1 LGIGVFLSEL
11 EEYFATIVNIKSQL
25 ILTRVLSDGCQIKG
39 WLIHFARR
47 VVRESDNF
55 EVMRPFKLLVI
66 FFAITISV
74 LAFLPIRNYF
84 RESTNDYAKWFRVG
98 QAVLE
103 GGDIYAPRGDGTFQ
117 FMYPPAAAALLAIPS
132 YLGELP
138 LIIFL
143 VLLYSVAWIAS
154 LLLSVFLATGTA
166 WRNHPLL
173 YFLPGVCCLPYVVE
187 NFLLG
192 QPNLLLLALML
203 AAFACLRSGKAWSA
217 GALVA
222 VASAIKAFPVLAIV
236 YLVYRRHWKATLA
249 TLMFLILLLVL
260 LPSLFRGFERN
271 VEDLN
276 TWTRGMLH
284 YDARALSQRQQRGY
298 SWSNHS
304 LVAVAHRLLR
314 PVNAHRKRDQTLWV
328 NIADIDFKYV
338 TLVIVV
344 AGLGL
349 CLFYIFCMP
358 PHNERTNSSDAL
370 EQAMLLLLILIF
382 TPLAFTYFFVWLL
395 YPLVV
400 VLHLVLTA
408 PPRSPQRIRGWVWF
422 WASITLIAFTLPVSV
437 FRPLQAAGSTLLA
450 CLLLFV
456 GIGWKLRVTTHGPR
470 LASAQQLGARCENSG

>member
-1 LGIGVFLSEL
+1 
-11 EEYFATIVNIKSQL
+11 
-25 ILTRVLSDGCQIKG
+25 
-39 WLIHFARR
+39 
-47 VVRESDNF
+47 
-55 EVMRPFKLLVI
+55 MRLFKLLVI
-66 FFAITISV
+66 FFAITIAI
-74 LAFLPIRNYF
+74 LAFLPINNYF
-84 RESTNDYAKWFRVG
+84 RGDSNDYAKWFRVG

-117 FMYPPAAAALLAIPS
+117 FMYPPTAAVLFAIPS

-143 VLLYSVAWIAS
+143 VILYSVAWIAS
-154 LLLSVFLATGTA
+154 LLLSVFLATGSA
-166 WRNHPLL
+166 WRGHPLL
-173 YFLPGVCCLPYVVE
+173 YFVPSACCFPYVVE
-187 NFLLG
+187 NYLLG

-203 AAFACLRSGKAWSA
+203 AAFVCLRSRKEWSA

-222 VASAIKAFPVLAIV
+222 LASAIKAFPLLAII
-236 YLVYRRHWKATLA
+236 YLVYRKHWKATLS
-249 TLMFLILLLVL
+249 TLMFLVLLLVL

-271 VEDLN
+271 LDDLS

-284 YDARALSQRQQRGY
+284 YDASAISQRQQRGY

-328 NIADIDFKYV
+328 NIADVDFMHV
-338 TLVIVV
+338 TLVVV
-344 AGLGL
+344 IAGLGL
-349 CLFYIFCMP
+349 SLFYILCMP
-358 PHNERTNSSDAL
+358 PHNERTHASDAL
-370 EQAMLLLLILIF
+370 EQAMLLLLMLIL

-400 VLHLVLTA
+400 VLHLVLMA
-408 PPRSPQRIRGWVWF
+408 PPWSPERIRGWVWF
-422 WASITLIAFTLPVSV
+422 WASITLLALTLPVAA

-456 GIGWKLRVTTHGPR
+456 GLGWKLRLATRDHR
-470 LASAQQLGARCENSG
+470 LAGAQPLGPSWENSR

>member
-1 LGIGVFLSEL
+1 M
-11 EEYFATIVNIKSQL
+11 
-25 ILTRVLSDGCQIKG
+25 
-39 WLIHFARR
+39 
-47 VVRESDNF
+47 RESENL
-55 EVMRPFKLLVI
+55 EAMRLFKPLVV
-66 FFAITISV
+66 FFAITISI
-74 LAFLPIRNYF
+74 LAFLPINNYF
-84 RESTNDYAKWFRVG
+84 RGSTNDYAKWFRVG
-98 QAVLE
+98 QAVLD

-117 FMYPPAAAALLAIPS
+117 FMYPPAAAALFAIPS

-154 LLLSVFLATGTA
+154 LLLSVFLATGAA
-166 WRNHPLL
+166 WRNDPLL
-173 YFLPGVCCLPYVVE
+173 YFVPGVCCLPYVAE
-187 NFLLG
+187 NYLLG

-203 AAFACLRSGKAWSA
+203 AAFLCLRSGKQWSA

-222 VASAIKAFPVLAIV
+222 LASAIKAFPVLAIV
-236 YLVYRRHWKATLA
+236 YLVYRRHWKATLS

-260 LPSLFRGFERN
+260 LPSLLRGFGRN
-271 VEDLN
+271 LEDLS
-276 TWTRGMLH
+276 TWTKGMLH
-284 YDARALSQRQQRGY
+284 YDANAISQRQQRGY

-338 TLVIVV
+338 TLVVAL

-349 CLFYIFCMP
+349 CLFYIHCMP
-358 PHNERTNSSDAL
+358 PQSERTTSSDAL
-370 EQAMLLLLILIF
+370 EHAMLLLLILMF

-395 YPLVV
+395 YPMVV
-400 VLHLVLTA
+400 ALHLALAA

-422 WASITLIAFTLPVSV
+422 WASITLLALTLPLSAL
-437 FRPLQAAGSTLLA
+437 RPLQAAGSTLLA

-456 GIGWKLRVTTHGPR
+456 GMGWKLRAAASNRR
-470 LASAQQLGARCENSG
+470 LASAQQPN

>member
-1 LGIGVFLSEL
+1 
-11 EEYFATIVNIKSQL
+11 
-25 ILTRVLSDGCQIKG
+25 
-39 WLIHFARR
+39 
-47 VVRESDNF
+47 
-55 EVMRPFKLLVI
+55 MRLFKLLVI
-66 FFAITISV
+66 FFAITIAI
-74 LAFLPIRNYF
+74 LAFLPINNYF
-84 RESTNDYAKWFRVG
+84 RGDSNDYAKWFRVG

-117 FMYPPAAAALLAIPS
+117 FMYPPTAAVLFAIPS

-143 VLLYSVAWIAS
+143 VILYSVAWIAS
-154 LLLSVFLATGTA
+154 RLLSVFLATGSA
-166 WRNHPLL
+166 WRGHPLL
-173 YFLPGVCCLPYVVE
+173 YFVPSACCFPYVVE
-187 NFLLG
+187 NYLLG

-203 AAFACLRSGKAWSA
+203 AAFVCLRSRKEWSA

-222 VASAIKAFPVLAIV
+222 LASAIKAFPLLAII
-236 YLVYRRHWKATLA
+236 YLVYRKHWKATLS
-249 TLMFLILLLVL
+249 TLMFLVLLLVL

-271 VEDLN
+271 LDDLS

-284 YDARALSQRQQRGY
+284 YDASAISQRQQRGY

-328 NIADIDFKYV
+328 NIADVDFRHV
-338 TLVIVV
+338 TLVVV
-344 AGLGL
+344 IAGLGL
-349 CLFYIFCMP
+349 SLFYILCMP
-358 PHNERTNSSDAL
+358 PHNERTHASDAL
-370 EQAMLLLLILIF
+370 EQAMLLLLMLIL

-400 VLHLVLTA
+400 VLHLVLMA
-408 PPRSPQRIRGWVWF
+408 PPWSPERIRGWVWF
-422 WASITLIAFTLPVSV
+422 WASITLLALTLPVAA

-456 GIGWKLRVTTHGPR
+456 GLGWKLRLATRDHR
-470 LASAQQLGARCENSG
+470 LAGAQPLGPSWENSR

>member
-1 LGIGVFLSEL
+1 
-11 EEYFATIVNIKSQL
+11 
-25 ILTRVLSDGCQIKG
+25 
-39 WLIHFARR
+39 
-47 VVRESDNF
+47 
-55 EVMRPFKLLVI
+55 MRLFKLLVI
-66 FFAITISV
+66 FFAITIAI
-74 LAFLPIRNYF
+74 LAFLPINNYF
-84 RESTNDYAKWFRVG
+84 RGDSNDYAKWFRVG

-117 FMYPPAAAALLAIPS
+117 FMYPPTAAVLFAIPS

-143 VLLYSVAWIAS
+143 VILYSVAWIAS
-154 LLLSVFLATGTA
+154 LLLSVFLATGSA
-166 WRNHPLL
+166 WRGHPLL
-173 YFLPGVCCLPYVVE
+173 YFVPSACCFPYVVE
-187 NFLLG
+187 NYLLG

-203 AAFACLRSGKAWSA
+203 AAFVCLRSRKEWSA

-222 VASAIKAFPVLAIV
+222 LASAIKAFPLLAII
-236 YLVYRRHWKATLA
+236 YLVYRKHWKATLS
-249 TLMFLILLLVL
+249 TLMFLVLLLVL

-271 VEDLN
+271 LDDLS

-284 YDARALSQRQQRGY
+284 YDASAISQRQQRGY

-328 NIADIDFKYV
+328 NIADVDFRHV
-338 TLVIVV
+338 TLVVV
-344 AGLGL
+344 IAGLGL
-349 CLFYIFCMP
+349 SLFYILCMP
-358 PHNERTNSSDAL
+358 PHNERTHASDAL
-370 EQAMLLLLILIF
+370 EQAMLLLLMLIL

-400 VLHLVLTA
+400 VLHLVLMA
-408 PPRSPQRIRGWVWF
+408 PPWSPERIRGWVWF
-422 WASITLIAFTLPVSV
+422 WASITLLALTLPVAA

-456 GIGWKLRVTTHGPR
+456 GLGWKLRLATRDHR
-470 LASAQQLGARCENSG
+470 LAGAQPLGPSWENSR